1 MKTEKKNIVR
11 RTMMALAMSLTPVFA
26 FANAGGGEEDI
37 LGHLKSL
44 IKEYYDK
51 LFGIAIGIGIICA
64 IIAIII
70 TLASPTEKGSEKGK
84 SWLEKIVIGLIILM
98 SLGGILRLIQNI
110 TAGAGLDINEILN

>member
-11 RTMMALAMSLTPVFA
+11 RLGMALAMSLTPVFA
-26 FANAGGGEEDI
+26 FAAGEGEEDI

-44 IKEYYDK
+44 ITEYYDK

-64 IIAIII
+64 VIAVIMIL
-70 TLASPTEKGSEKGK
+70 TSPTDKGSEQGK
-84 SWLEKIVIGLIILM
+84 VWLKRIVLGLVILM

-110 TAGAGLDINEILN
+110 TAGAGLNIKEILN